1 MPVSEGK
8 AAMKFIGKLGMRR
21 GRTRARRA
29 AGPGLGARLS
39 LRFRIL
45 ALCGIMVVG
54 FSVIGGVFVW
64 SQTRLSEAFEL
75 ARQNAL
81 LAEEVRDVAILAGE
95 LKATHK
101 DYELHPGNAQEGRF
115 NNLLDIAKGRLQRVR
130 ELEIATAY
138 RAEIDDAL
146 DTLNGIGGAFDTLH
160 THQQELGYDGDSG
173 LRGAMSTNLSEAERT
188 LKRETIRTRDPLEL
202 KLQKS
207 LLDIIAAERGYMLT
221 KMDTFLGDIELGYSR
236 FDRTMPRVELDP
248 AKATIIS
255 DGVNAHRAQ
264 FEKFSALVV
273 ERARTSELLSNLF
286 DLLPPRL
293 NALKTAAEDGT
304 LIAETQLAQTTDM
317 AWKLV
322 ISAIGLTAALAVVA
336 GLVVTSSIMRPL
348 HGLRRVMSLLSKGD
362 TNVEIPRYQGG
373 RELVAMAE
381 TLHVFRD
388 SLIERRDLE
397 AAQQQEQAA
406 RDERAR
412 QIDAYISAFEETV
425 EASLSQLNTAAEG
438 LGQASHDVEG
448 AADNVM
454 AQAGSAGQA
463 VEEAARNVSSASAA
477 TEQLA
482 MSINEIA
489 SQAEGSSKV
498 AARAVEGSRATE
510 QTMTTLSD
518 AAQHIGEA
526 VGLIRDIANQTNL
539 LALNATI
546 EAARAGEHGKGF
558 AVVASEVKSLAS
570 QTSQTTEE
578 IAEQVQA
585 IQAASGN
592 AVTAIQEVGNIIKEM
607 NEMSAAVAASV
618 EQQNAAVQSISE
630 NVAGATRSSEFSTRA
645 METVSQ
651 ASDAARATG
660 SSVSEFADL
669 LSAQADTLRQD
680 VSAFLSKVRAA

>member
-1 MPVSEGK
+1 
-8 AAMKFIGKLGMRR
+8 MKFIGKLGMRR

-173 LRGAMSTNLSEAERT
+173 LRGAMSANLSEAERT

-669 LSAQADTLRQD
+669 LSTQADTLRQD

>member
-21 GRTRARRA
+21 GRMRARRA
-29 AGPGLGARLS
+29 AGPGLGVRLS

-54 FSVIGGVFVW
+54 FAVIGGVFVW

-115 NNLLDIAKGRLQRVR
+115 NDLLDIAKGRLQRVR
-130 ELEIATAY
+130 ELEIAKAY

-146 DTLNGIGGAFDTLH
+146 DTLNGIGGAFGTLH
-160 THQQELGYDGDSG
+160 AHQQELGYDGDSG
-173 LRGAMSTNLSEAERT
+173 LRGAMSSNLSEAERT

-202 KLQKS
+202 KLQKA

-248 AKATIIS
+248 AKAAIIS

-264 FEKFSALVV
+264 FERFSALVV

-304 LIAETQLAQTTDM
+304 VIAETQLARTTDM

-322 ISAIGLTAALAVVA
+322 ISAIGLTAVLAVAA

-397 AAQQQEQAA
+397 AAQHQEQAA
-406 RDERAR
+406 RDARAR
-412 QIDAYISAFEETV
+412 QIDAYIAAFEETV

-630 NVAGATRSSEFSTRA
+630 NVAGATRSSEYGTRA

>member
-146 DTLNGIGGAFDTLH
+146 DTLNGIDGAFDTLH

-173 LRGAMSTNLSEAERT
+173 LRGAMSANLSEAERT

-448 AADNVM
+448 AANNVM

-651 ASDAARATG
+651 ASDAARTTG

-669 LSAQADTLRQD
+669 LSTQADTLRQD